1 MNNSTNI
8 IEVLGCS
15 LTANG
20 DGTYTITYASE
31 WSPETFGR
39 HIPFTVQQAVD
50 SFLSSVDVYM
60 CRND

>member
-1 MNNSTNI
+1 M
-8 IEVLGCS
+8 EVLGCS

-31 WSPETFGR
+31 WAPETFGR
-39 HIPFTVQQAVD
+39 YLPFTEQQAVD
-50 SFLSSVDVYM
+50 SFLCSVDVFM